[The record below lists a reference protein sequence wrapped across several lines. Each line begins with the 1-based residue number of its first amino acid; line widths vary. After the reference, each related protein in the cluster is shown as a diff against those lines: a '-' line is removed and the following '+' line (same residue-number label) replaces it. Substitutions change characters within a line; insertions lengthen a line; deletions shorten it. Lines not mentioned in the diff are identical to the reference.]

1 MMVAIKPFVVINLCP
16 ERIPLWHQVIVIPE
30 DNKITVFHNGKP
42 QGSKVLIPIG
52 GQIQPIPIDGD
63 RLQ

>member
-1 MMVAIKPFVVINLCP
+1 M
-16 ERIPLWHQVIVIPE
+16 
-30 DNKITVFHNGKP
+30 VFHNGNP

-63 RLQ
+63 KLQ